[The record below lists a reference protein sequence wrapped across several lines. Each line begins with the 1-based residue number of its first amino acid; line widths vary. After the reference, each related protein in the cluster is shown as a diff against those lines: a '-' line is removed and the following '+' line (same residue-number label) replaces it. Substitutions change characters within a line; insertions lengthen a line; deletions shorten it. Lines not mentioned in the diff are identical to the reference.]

1 MSNKF
6 LTPVLDTGHGG
17 VINGVYQTLGKRSP
31 NWSKGVLYEG
41 AANRWIAAKV
51 MQKLDYDKLPY
62 YHVSPEHEDISL
74 TVRSNRTNKIYK
86 KNKNIYGVSIHFN
99 AGRGTGWE
107 IFTSP
112 GETMS
117 DSIADVFIEE
127 FKAHHPLKARL
138 GGTKFLEKDKEANF
152 SILRRTNCPFIL
164 LELGFMDNPSDYEKL
179 WNEDFQDLMA
189 DMIVSSV
196 KQVNSKYGK

>member
-6 LTPVLDTGHGG
+6 LTPIIDNGHGG

-31 NWSKGVLYEG
+31 NWEQGVLYEG

-74 TVRSNRTNKIYK
+74 TVRANRANKIYAS
-86 KNKNIYGVSIHFN
+86 NPNVYGVSIHFN

-117 DSIADVFIEE
+117 DHIANVFIEE
-127 FKAHHPLKARL
+127 FEEDFPLRARL
-138 GGTKFLEKDKEANF
+138 GGTKALEKDKEANF
-152 SILRRTNCPFIL
+152 SILRRTHCPFIL
-164 LELGFMDNPSDYEKL
+164 LELGFMDNPDDYKKL
-179 WNEDFQDLMA
+179 WDPQFQDLCA
-189 DMIVSSV
+189 EKIVRSM
-196 KQVNSKYGK
+196 KEVNLKYGK

>member
-62 YHVSPEHEDISL
+62 YHVSPEHEDVSL

-117 DSIADVFIEE
+117 DSIADIFIEE